1 MDKEEQE
8 ILKKCFT
15 AMQIADIYLRE
26 VAVSLSSKFDMDVP
40 NINLQ
45 AISMIASTVNSITES
60 VDFIKSLLRV
70 STLQQV
76 VSKKVK

>member
-26 VAVSLSSKFDMDVP
+26 VAVSLSKFDMDVP